1 MQTNNIARNL
11 SDLRTMYEVDQ
22 TAYEFN
28 KALVDQFV
36 YSDKDG
42 YCMPLSEYEL
52 GLRGLVR
59 TQYGA
64 DVSRLS
70 LVGYESDSRT
80 GYYALEYN
88 SDEIEIGQPVYI
100 YNPTIRNEINA
111 DTGKMGTLE
120 FESDGTRLQKSF
132 CYVHTPLDLTEIY
145 RPEFKANDDSSDNT
159 LYYAESPLDL
169 SIVEGNREIYDPDV
183 SEISESEQESD
194 DEFERSVP
202 DAYNSDRAAD
212 RLLHD
217 CQDEL
222 ERSERDAYNSDRAD
236 RLLHDCIDDEADKQV
251 IDSENSKAL
260 QDLVNDVSDK
270 ADRLLHDCIEE
281 ETDKQVI
288 DSENSKALQ
297 DLVNDERDKDA
308 QEIDEIANDCSS
320 RQHYD
325 GYQDHNS
332 INDNFD
338 GSSYRLVSDFETVE
352 DFNGI
357 SCRLVYDSDKV
368 DEQLKYVTDHS
379 HRLISKRQKTDTYHN
394 GRAEKF
400 VSDFDLLETG
410 GQDTDS
416 YSDADER

>member
-1 MQTNNIARNL
+1 
-11 SDLRTMYEVDQ
+11 MYEVEQ

-28 KALVDQFV
+28 KAVVDQFV

-59 TQYGA
+59 AQYGA
-64 DVSRLS
+64 DISRLS
-70 LVGYESDSRT
+70 LVGYESDSSRT

-111 DTGKMGTLE
+111 DTSKMGTLE

-132 CYVHTPLDLTEIY
+132 CYVNTPLDLSEIY
-145 RPEFKANDDSSDNT
+145 RPESKANDDSSDNT

-169 SIVEGNREIYDPDV
+169 SIVERNREIYDPDV
-183 SEISESEQESD
+183 SEISESEQES
-194 DEFERSVP
+194 E
-202 DAYNSDRAAD
+202 
-212 RLLHD
+212 
-217 CQDEL
+217 DEL
-222 ERSERDAYNSDRAD
+222 ERSVPDAYNSDRAD
-236 RLLHDCIDDEADKQV
+236 RLLHDCIED
-251 IDSENSKAL
+251 
-260 QDLVNDVSDK
+260 
-270 ADRLLHDCIEE
+270 

-325 GYQDHNS
+325 GYHDHNS
-332 INDNFD
+332 INENFD
-338 GSSYRLVSDFETVE
+338 GSLYRLVSNSETVE

-357 SCRLVYDSDKV
+357 SCRLVYDSDQV
-368 DEQLKYVTDHS
+368 DEHLKYVTDHS
-379 HRLISKRQKTDTYHN
+379 QRLVSERQKTDTYHN

-410 GQDTDS
+410 GQDVDS
-416 YSDADER
+416 YSDTDER

>member
-28 KALVDQFV
+28 KAVVDQFV

-64 DVSRLS
+64 DISRLS
-70 LVGYESDSRT
+70 LVGYESDSSRT

-100 YNPTIRNEINA
+100 YNPTIRNEING
-111 DTGKMGTLE
+111 DIGKMGTLE
-120 FESDGTRLQKSF
+120 FESDGTRLQKSL

-145 RPEFKANDDSSDNT
+145 RPESKANDDSSDHT
-159 LYYAESPLDL
+159 IYYAESPLDL
-169 SIVEGNREIYDPDV
+169 SIVERNREIYDPDV
-183 SEISESEQESD
+183 SEISESEQESE

-202 DAYNSDRAAD
+202 DAYNSDRAD
-212 RLLHD
+212 RLL
-217 CQDEL
+217 Q
-222 ERSERDAYNSDRAD
+222 
-236 RLLHDCIDDEADKQV
+236 DCIEDEASKEV
-251 IDSENSKAL
+251 IDSENCNAL
-260 QDLVNDVSDK
+260 QDLVNDVCDK
-270 ADRLLHDCIEE
+270 ADRLLHDCIEK

-288 DSENSKALQ
+288 DSKNSKALQ
-297 DLVNDERDKDA
+297 DLVNDESDNDA

-320 RQHYD
+320 RQHYV

-338 GSSYRLVSDFETVE
+338 GSSYRLVSAFETVE

-357 SCRLVYDSDKV
+357 SCRLVYDSDQV
-368 DEQLKYVTDHS
+368 DEHLKYVTDHS

-400 VSDFDLLETG
+400 VSDFDLLETV
-410 GQDTDS
+410 GQDVDS
-416 YSDADER
+416 YSDADDR